1 KSTLVEDIL
10 RRAVFRQWY
19 GSKDRPG
26 AHREIRGLELLEKC
40 VVVDQSPIGRTPRS
54 NPATYTGLFHEIR
67 DLFASLPASKVRG
80 FGPGRFSF
88 NVRGGRCEKCEGD
101 GVLTLEMHFL
111 PPVYVTCDVCG
122 GRRYNRETLEM
133 TYKGLNIA
141 DVLNLTVDEAV
152 VFFRALPKLHEP
164 CQTLAEV
171 GLGYLR
177 LGQAGNTLSGGEA
190 QRLKL
195 AAELSRRQ
203 TGRTLYLFDEP
214 TTGLHFQDIVRLL
227 EVMFRLRDA
236 GNTLIVIEHN
246 LDVIK
251 VADWVLDLGPEGGAG
266 GGRLVVEGPPE
277 AVAACAASHTGA
289 YLKRSLGR

>member
-1 KSTLVEDIL
+1 
-10 RRAVFRQWY
+10 
-19 GSKDRPG
+19 
-26 AHREIRGLELLEKC
+26 
-40 VVVDQSPIGRTPRS
+40 
-54 NPATYTGLFHEIR
+54 
-67 DLFASLPASKVRG
+67 
-80 FGPGRFSF
+80 
-88 NVRGGRCEKCEGD
+88 
-101 GVLTLEMHFL
+101 
-111 PPVYVTCDVCG
+111 PVYVTCDVCG

-141 DVLNLTVDEAV
+141 DVLQLTVDEAA
-152 VFFRALPKLHEP
+152 VFFRALPKLQEP

-214 TTGLHFQDIVRLL
+214 TTGLHFQDIARLL

-251 VADWVLDLGPEGGAG
+251 VADWVLDLGPEGGGG
-266 GGRLVVEGPPE
+266 GGRIVSEGPPE
-277 AVAACAASHTGA
+277 VVAACADSHTGR
-289 YLKRSLGR
+289 YLRRLLTRG